1 MSFFGLSITGSAL
14 DAYQTAENV
23 TSNNIADVN
32 TPGASRQTANLIEAP
47 PAVGSAALQG
57 GSASQGDGVLV
68 QSITRVHQ
76 DSYDGLFRGA
86 AAGQSYYT
94 VEQQQL
100 TSLQNAFGEPS
111 SGINAAFTSLQAA
124 LSQFASSSAASSD
137 NGESTARAGVISA
150 AQAFTSRVNGVGQ
163 AIVAQA
169 ASTVQ
174 QATAVVGQANDLIGQ
189 IAALNGQIR
198 AATALGDNPNTY
210 EDQRD
215 EAIDQLSALVPTQT
229 AVQANGSALVT
240 VNGIAVVNDTKAYD
254 FATPT
259 VAADAAGTP
268 QIALAIVDPAKG
280 GAGQPVTVGSGTL
293 GGYVDLYNT
302 KLASYGQQLDA
313 FANATATEIDRVTTA
328 GYDENGQPG
337 AALLQS
343 SAPGQPVTAAN
354 ITVGITQPSQVAGA
368 LATTAAGT
376 LTAGMN
382 SADNTVST
390 SEPLSDAS
398 FAYPANT
405 AGATT
410 GTLTVTVD
418 GVNQSFAYDFGNG
431 KPQGTIDGFV
441 ATFNAAQLGVS
452 AAFDATAQKIVFTRD
467 PGNESPALR
476 AQTNGANQPAFTVA
490 DSNPASAGGTGSP
503 STSLLQVLGA
513 AALSGVAQNAGNA
526 VGTGDTSVG
535 NALAQVLSSNVGI
548 PSLTVVAG
556 NAAAMPA
563 GTVVLQPPAAAPAAY
578 AALQVGQV
586 LTLDPGGATQEKVVV
601 SAVDR
606 TTGTVTV
613 QTANAHT
620 APLVVASAATQ
631 TLGAYYGQLVTALG
645 TDTQTAA
652 TGTSAQ
658 TALAS
663 NLNATRQSIDGINV
677 DEETQNLVQYQNSY
691 QAAARTMNVIEQLL
705 QTAIGLIPTP

>member
-1 MSFFGLSITGSAL
+1 MSYFGLSITSSAL

-32 TPGASRQTANLIEAP
+32 TPGASRQSANLVEAP

-86 AAGQSYYT
+86 TAGQSYYD

-100 TSLQNAFGEPS
+100 TSLQNAFGEPG
-111 SGINAAFTSLQAA
+111 SGVNTAFTNLQAA
-124 LSQFASSSAASSD
+124 LSQFASSSATSSD

-150 AQAFTSRVNGVGQ
+150 AQAFTSRLNGVGNAIATQ
-163 AIVAQA
+163 AS
-169 ASTVQ
+169 STVQ
-174 QATAVVGQANDLIGQ
+174 QVTTVVGQANDLIDQ
-189 IAALNGQIR
+189 IASLNGQIR
-198 AATALGDNPNTY
+198 ASTALGDNPNTY
-210 EDQRD
+210 KDQRD
-215 EAIDQLSALVPTQT
+215 QAIDQLSALVPTQT
-229 AVQANGSALVT
+229 SVQANGSVLVA

-259 VAADAAGTP
+259 VAANAAGTP
-268 QIALAIVDPAKG
+268 QIGLSIVDPAQPG
-280 GAGQPVTVGSGTL
+280 VSQPVTVDSGTL

-313 FANATATEIDRVTTA
+313 FANAAATEIDRVTTA
-328 GYDENGQPG
+328 GYDANGQPG

-343 SAPGQPVTAAN
+343 SAPNQPVTAAT

-376 LTAGMN
+376 LTVAMN
-382 SADNTVST
+382 SANNTVST
-390 SEPLSDAS
+390 SEPLSDAT
-398 FAYPANT
+398 FGYPANT

-418 GVNQSFAYDFGNG
+418 GVNQSFAYDFGAG
-431 KPQGTIDGFV
+431 KPQSTINGFV
-441 ATFNAAQLGVS
+441 STFNAAQLGVT
-452 AAFDATAQKIVFTRD
+452 AAFDPTSQKIVFTRD
-467 PGNESPALR
+467 PGSESTALR
-476 AQTNGANQPAFTVA
+476 AQTNGQNQPAFTIA

-503 STSLLQVLGA
+503 TTSLLQVLGG

-535 NALAQVLSSNVGI
+535 NALARSLAANVGI
-548 PSLTVVAG
+548 PSLAVVAG
-556 NAAAMPA
+556 NAAPMPA
-563 GTVVLQPPAAAPAAY
+563 GTVVLQPPATSPGAY
-578 AALQVGQV
+578 AAIQVGQV

-601 SAVDR
+601 SAVNR
-606 TTGTVTV
+606 ATGSLTV

-631 TLGAYYGQLVTALG
+631 TLSSYYGQLVTQMG
-645 TDTQTAA
+645 TDARTAT
-652 TGTSAQ
+652 TGSSAQ
-658 TALAS
+658 STLAS
-663 NLNATRQSIDGINV
+663 NLNATRQSIDGININ
-677 DEETQNLVQYQNSY
+677 EETQNLVQYQNSY
-691 QAAARTMNVIEQLL
+691 QAAARTMNVLEQLL
-705 QTAIGLIPTP
+705 QTAIGLIP